1 MRLWRLLIYFTLL
14 NAYFICVETLKVDGK
29 FEKLKIDKVKPKE
42 LKLEAET
49 KRMTFR
55 FEPNEDLKQSTNPD
69 ENLNKTFKK
78 IKSLCAQVKIDKN
91 PMKGKGKRKG
101 KGFKIPKKLKI
112 PKLNFMSKVLKVIPN
127 EYKVK
132 LEKCCGKIDDNP
144 QSLENCRSIFN
155 EGIDKIEKD
164 KTFLKY
170 SEEGKNKKKLTE
182 KEKVLMKGIGI
193 YKKLK
198 IYYNNKDTKSPG
210 NVRTKRG
217 AVTKYVLIPLL
228 ATAGIVS
235 IVIGLSILFPLIV
248 TPGFI
253 IGFAGAA
260 FFGGIAWLCLITI
273 RNLANKEKNVSFEK
287 EGHYYHSK
295 DNKGNL
301 VKHEVKRTVKHRR
314 SYSSSRRRSNTYKEI
329 RNSKKVKT
337 RRVKT
342 YRKRSETIVEVIEG
356 EDD

>member
-1 MRLWRLLIYFTLL
+1 
-14 NAYFICVETLKVDGK
+14 
-29 FEKLKIDKVKPKE
+29 
-42 LKLEAET
+42 
-49 KRMTFR
+49 
-55 FEPNEDLKQSTNPD
+55 
-69 ENLNKTFKK
+69 
-78 IKSLCAQVKIDKN
+78 
-91 PMKGKGKRKG
+91 
-101 KGFKIPKKLKI
+101 
-112 PKLNFMSKVLKVIPN
+112 MSKVLKVIPN
-127 EYKVK
+127 EYKIQ
-132 LEKCCGKIDDNP
+132 LEKCCGKINDNP
-144 QSLENCRSIFN
+144 QSLENCKR
-155 EGIDKIEKD
+155 
-164 KTFLKY
+164 
-170 SEEGKNKKKLTE
+170 
-182 KEKVLMKGIGI
+182 
-193 YKKLK
+193 
-198 IYYNNKDTKSPG
+198 

-217 AVTKYVLIPLL
+217 AVTKYVVIPLL

-235 IVIGLSILFPLIV
+235 IVIGLSILLPIIV

-295 DNKGNL
+295 DSKGNL

-314 SYSSSRRRSNTYKEI
+314 SYTSGRSHSRRRSNTYKEI

-342 YRKRSETIVEVIEG
+342 YRKRSETIVDFIEG

>member
-49 KRMTFR
+49 KP
-55 FEPNEDLKQSTNPD
+55 EPDEDLKQSTNPD

-91 PMKGKGKRKG
+91 PMKGKGKWKG
-101 KGFKIPKKLKI
+101 KGFKMPKKLKI

-127 EYKVK
+127 EYKIQ
-132 LEKCCGKIDDNP
+132 LEKCCGKINDNP
-144 QSLENCRSIFN
+144 QSLENCKSIFN
-155 EGIDKIEKD
+155 EGMEKIEKD

-170 SEEGKNKKKLTE
+170 SGEGKNKKKLTK
-182 KEKVLMKGIGI
+182 KEKPLMKLIGI
-193 YKKLK
+193 FKELK
-198 IYYNNKDTKSPG
+198 IYYNIKDTKSPG

-217 AVTKYVLIPLL
+217 AVTKYVVIPLL

-235 IVIGLSILFPLIV
+235 IVIGLSILLPIIV

-273 RNLANKEKNVSFEK
+273 RNLANKEKNVSYEK

-295 DNKGNL
+295 DSKGNL
-301 VKHEVKRTVKHRR
+301 VKHEEKRTVKHRR
-314 SYSSSRRRSNTYKEI
+314 SYTSGRSHSRRRSNTYKEI
-329 RNSKKVKT
+329 RKSKKVKT
-337 RRVKT
+337 RRFKT
-342 YRKRSETIVEVIEG
+342 YRKRSETIVDVIEG

>member
-49 KRMTFR
+49 KP
-55 FEPNEDLKQSTNPD
+55 EPDEDLKQSTNPD

-91 PMKGKGKRKG
+91 PMKGKGKWKG
-101 KGFKIPKKLKI
+101 KGFKMPKKLKI

-127 EYKVK
+127 EYKIQ
-132 LEKCCGKIDDNP
+132 LEKCCGKINDNP
-144 QSLENCRSIFN
+144 QSLENCKSIFN
-155 EGIDKIEKD
+155 EGMEKIEKD

-170 SEEGKNKKKLTE
+170 SGEGKNKKKLTK
-182 KEKVLMKGIGI
+182 KEKPLMKLIGI
-193 YKKLK
+193 FKELK
-198 IYYNNKDTKSPG
+198 IYYNIKDTKSPG

-217 AVTKYVLIPLL
+217 AVTKYVVIPLL

-235 IVIGLSILFPLIV
+235 IVIGLSILLPIIV

-273 RNLANKEKNVSFEK
+273 RNLANKEKNVSYEK

-314 SYSSSRRRSNTYKEI
+314 SYTSGRSHSRRRSNTYKEI
-329 RNSKKVKT
+329 RKSKKVKT
-337 RRVKT
+337 RRFKT
-342 YRKRSETIVEVIEG
+342 YRKRSETIVDVIEG